1 MSARRFIRRDPAI
14 DKANSLACEAVE
26 GWSND
31 RLFAPGAVAD
41 LKKSYGNADA
51 LKVNDSRFLPTYH
64 FAEPCKPGGVVVEIG

>member
-41 LKKSYGNADA
+41 LKKSYGNAIDA
-51 LKVNDSRFLPTYH
+51 TRLIADEKRNRP
-64 FAEPCKPGGVVVEIG
+64 A